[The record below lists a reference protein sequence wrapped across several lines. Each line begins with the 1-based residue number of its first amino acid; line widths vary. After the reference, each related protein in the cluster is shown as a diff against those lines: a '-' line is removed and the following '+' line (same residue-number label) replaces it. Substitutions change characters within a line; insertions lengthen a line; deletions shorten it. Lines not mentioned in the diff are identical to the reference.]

1 MSAQVPTSLVVPSR
15 AGDHPPVSLLMGDEQ
30 AVAYLLSLGAPDGV
44 IAQQLG
50 LTPTAIATIV
60 ERIGLRLL
68 DAWPRS
74 DEATAEQAD
83 RVVAALW
90 SR

>member
-1 MSAQVPTSLVVPSR
+1 M
-15 AGDHPPVSLLMGDEQ
+15 SLLAGDEQ
-30 AVAYLLSLGAPDGV
+30 AVARLLGLGVPDEE

-68 DAWPRS
+68 EAWTQ
-74 DEATAEQAD
+74 AGAAAAERVD
-83 RVVAALW
+83 RAVAAVW

>member
-15 AGDHPPVSLLMGDEQ
+15 AGDRPPVSLLMGDEQ
-30 AVAYLLSLGAPDGV
+30 AVAYLLGLGVPDGV

-68 DAWPRS
+68 DAWPS
-74 DEATAEQAD
+74 SGEATAGQVD
-83 RVVAALW
+83 RAGAALW
-90 SR
+90 SQ